1 MVIGSALGTAWAA
14 IDRHIWRMQRP
25 AECAACRMRA
35 LDLTSGR
42 DKFSSPSQP
51 LAATVPFGK
60 QGTVTFN
67 ASQHWQRPGLTLFDG
82 TVYAAFASHCDAA
95 EFHPWIFALDAMSLQ
110 VYPPS
115 PSEHVEGP
123 CQQLF
128 GQSRPCCM
136 LVCKQQ
142 VLQLKICW

>member
-1 MVIGSALGTAWAA
+1 
-14 IDRHIWRMQRP
+14 MQRP

-60 QGTVTFN
+60 QGTVTFD
-67 ASQHWQRPGLTLFDG
+67 ASQHWQRPGLTLFNG

-95 EFHPWIFALDAMSLQ
+95 EFHPWIFALDARSLQ
-110 VYPPS
+110 VYPLHPLS
-115 PSEHVEGP
+115 TMKAHANNCLDNQDLAACWFAS
-123 CQQLF
+123 
-128 GQSRPCCM
+128 SRCYS
-136 LVCKQQ
+136 
-142 VLQLKICW
+142 